1 MIYDLISNKD
11 LYTNLGEKFKKAF
24 DFIVKGTEEDI
35 AVGKYEID
43 GDDVYASV
51 SEYETKTEGNYE
63 GHKKYIDVQYI
74 LSGHEEIY
82 WKNIKDCTLIKDHT
96 PEKDVMVLTAENPV
110 VLDMPAG
117 TFAILYPDDA
127 HAPNRAY
134 KEVSHVK
141 KIVVKIKVD

>member
-11 LYTNLGEKFKKAF
+11 IYLNMGEKYKKAF
-24 DFIVKGTEEDI
+24 DFIVKATKENFDI
-35 AVGKYEID
+35 GKYDID
-43 GDDVYASV
+43 GDDVYANI
-51 SEYETKTEGNYE
+51 SEYDTKTEGNFE
-63 GHKKYIDVQYI
+63 GHKKYIDLQYI

-117 TFAILYPDDA
+117 AFAILYPDDA

-134 KEVSHVK
+134 KEVSRVK